1 MQIHNTNTKKYK
13 TQTQN
18 TNTNHAAHILLENT
32 VKLTDQD
39 TKHPVRRYSAQ
50 IKIQICTNTKHKTQT
65 QNTNTKNIMHIL
77 WDNTLLS
84 QIKIQNRRYE
94 NILLDNALLIDQ
106 DTNKYKYK
114 YLFKEAQITNYPQ
127 RICKRSWKFPFP
139 SSWFVSWPPF
149 RCATTVNA
157 QFVVIFEDC
166 SHHGSCADEIS
177 VIILKCKNQPSIMP
191 IPMLETVTTRFKPTH
206 SGALKP
212 LLLPEELQY
221 VCTAGS

>member
-1 MQIHNTNTKKYK
+1 MSPQFKIPYEKYTWLWMQRAPGRLQPGRERAAPT
-13 TQTQN
+13 TQQRRR
-18 TNTNHAAHILLENT
+18 AY
-32 VKLTDQD
+32 
-39 TKHPVRRYSAQ
+39 PVRQYSAQ

-127 RICKRSWKFPFP
+127 CICKRSWKFPFP

-166 SHHGSCADEIS
+166 SHHMDPVQMKS
-177 VIILKCKNQPSIMP
+177 V
-191 IPMLETVTTRFKPTH
+191 
-206 SGALKP
+206 
-212 LLLPEELQY
+212 
-221 VCTAGS
+221 